1 MNACDTHEGEAM
13 VPKAYRLRP
22 IMKQGTAASIPQ
34 TWTHYP
40 SPEDAR
46 AGAKLMYHNDRVLRV
61 MMVTDS
67 VGSFVEW
74 LER

>member
-1 MNACDTHEGEAM
+1 MDPQE
-13 VPKAYRLRP
+13 YRLRP

-34 TWTHYP
+34 TWAHYA
-40 SPEDAR
+40 SMEHAR
-46 AGAKLMYHNDRVLRV
+46 AAAQLMYHNVRVLRV

-74 LER
+74 IER